1 MGQISGFLVPIDLTW
16 VIFEELIQYIQIL
29 LNNAH
34 GSLNEF
40 IPIPQTNEGEDLRR
54 SRRAEGGVIFKQFH
68 LIYNI
73 FVLRAKPT

>member
-1 MGQISGFLVPIDLTW
+1 M
-16 VIFEELIQYIQIL
+16 IFEELIKYIQIWI
-29 LNNAH
+29 NNVH
-34 GSLNEF
+34 GSFDEF
-40 IPIPQTNEGEDLRR
+40 IPISQTDKSEDLWR